1 MARLEYDLDK
11 ANNNY
16 IDLKK
21 KLNESVNDL
30 ISIKTSIYSYWI
42 YLFIR

>member
-16 IDLKK
+16 INLKK
-21 KLNESVNDL
+21 KLNETVNDL
-30 ISIKTSIYSYWI
+30 IRIKTSNYFY
-42 YLFIR
+42 